1 MRLACLLAAAVLAFV
16 SGCGADAD
24 APAAPEF
31 PEGTIAEV
39 DGRTLSGAE
48 LGAFMAEVQA
58 SYNAQNRP
66 LPDEGSPEYRNVI
79 AHAIE
84 TLVRNIRD
92 EALAADLG
100 VVVTDGQVDAAID
113 WTRRLNGGDEVD
125 RTLAEASVSLDRY
138 RATVRMEILRHE
150 IFKAV
155 VAHAAP
161 SEEELRSYY
170 EASRKLVPFEEAV
183 EGIRL
188 ELGWEKQAAAM
199 KAWKAE
205 DEARLI
211 SLTRYAT
218 GWDPQELRSEVPFP
232 APPKQRSFRACG
244 LPDGEYTYE
253 ELLEQGCAG
262 DFPIPGRDGPPCP
275 EPLVEVPFTG
285 GFSHQEV
292 DSGYSESAR
301 PVRAWTTRAAR
312 RLASTPTWSGL
323 RSSGTTEPPKQRLHP
338 TVILNASERAR
349 TLRPR

>member
-1 MRLACLLAAAVLAFV
+1 MRLACLLAAAVVAFV

-31 PEGTIAEV
+31 PEGAIAEV
-39 DGRTLSGAE
+39 DGRTISGAE

-58 SYNAQNRP
+58 SYDAQKRP

-100 VVVTDGQVDAAID
+100 VVVTDGQVDAVID
-113 WTRRLNGGDEVD
+113 RTRRLNGGDEVD
-125 RTLAEASVSLDRY
+125 RALAEAAVSLDRY
-138 RATVRMEILRHE
+138 RATVRMGILRHE

-155 VAHAAP
+155 VAKAAP
-161 SEEELRSYY
+161 TQEELRAYY

-205 DEARLI
+205 AEARLI
-211 SLTRYAT
+211 SLTRYAP
-218 GWDPQELRSEVPFP
+218 GWDPQELRSEVPFA
-232 APPKQRSFRACG
+232 APSKQKHFEACG

-262 DFPIPGRDGPPCP
+262 DFSIPGRDGPPCP
-275 EPLVEVPFTG
+275 EPLVDVPFTG
-285 GFSHQEV
+285 GFSFEEV
-292 DSGYSESAR
+292 DSGYSEYLARVAGGCVPDPRGQTIFFSTDLERRPALSADD
-301 PVRAWTTRAAR
+301 
-312 RLASTPTWSGL
+312 
-323 RSSGTTEPPKQRLHP
+323 
-338 TVILNASERAR
+338 
-349 TLRPR
+349 

>member
-1 MRLACLLAAAVLAFV
+1 MRLACLLAAAVVAFV
-16 SGCGADAD
+16 SGCGADAG

-31 PEGTIAEV
+31 PEGAIAEV
-39 DGRTLSGAE
+39 DGRTISGAE

-58 SYNAQNRP
+58 SYDAQKRP

-79 AHAIE
+79 AHAID

-100 VVVTDGQVDAAID
+100 VVVTDGQVDAVID
-113 WTRRLNGGDEVD
+113 RTRRLNGGDEVD
-125 RTLAEASVSLDRY
+125 RTIAEAAVSPARY

-155 VAHAAP
+155 VANAAP
-161 SEEELRSYY
+161 TEEELRAHY
-170 EASRKLVPFEEAV
+170 EASRKRVPFEEAV

-205 DEARLI
+205 HEARLI
-211 SLTRYAT
+211 SLTRYAQ
-218 GWDPQELRSEVPFP
+218 GWNPQELRGEVPFP
-232 APPKQRSFRACG
+232 APPKQKRFGACG

-275 EPLVEVPFTG
+275 EQLVEIPFTG
-285 GFSHQEV
+285 GFSYEEV
-292 DSGYSESAR
+292 ESGYSEYLARIAGACVSDPRGETIGFYTDLEHRPALSADD
-301 PVRAWTTRAAR
+301 
-312 RLASTPTWSGL
+312 
-323 RSSGTTEPPKQRLHP
+323 
-338 TVILNASERAR
+338 
-349 TLRPR
+349 